1 MTEQPRYRIAVL
13 GGTGAQGSGLAL
25 RLANAGHTVT
35 IGSRDAAKARECA
48 AELSGRLDGKTIAGD
63 GNRQAAEAAEIA
75 ILTVPYAVQ
84 QATVDDVRNE
94 IAGKILIDATVPLV
108 PPKVSVVQLPDGQS
122 AVAAIQQRLGAAD
135 PRGVGVPERVGAA
148 PRRSASRHRLRR
160 AGLRRRHRRPA
171 T

>member
-1 MTEQPRYRIAVL
+1 M
-13 GGTGAQGSGLAL
+13 
-25 RLANAGHTVT
+25 

-48 AELSGRLDGKTIAGD
+48 AELSGRLGGKTIAGD

-122 AVAAIQQRLGAAD
+122 AVVKIQQLLG
-135 PRGVGVPERVGAA
+135 ETRVV
-148 PRRSASRHRLRR
+148 SAFQNVSAQHLGTICITHRLRR
-160 AGLRRRHRRPA
+160 AGLRRRPGGLQP
-171 T
+171 

>member
-25 RLANAGHTVT
+25 RLANAGHTVM

-48 AELSGRLDGKTIAGD
+48 AELSGRLAGKTIAGD
-63 GNRQAAEAAEIA
+63 GNRQAAEACEIA

-122 AVAAIQQRLGAAD
+122 AVAAIQQRLG
-135 PRGVGVPERVGAA
+135 
-148 PRRSASRHRLRR
+148 
-160 AGLRRRHRRPA
+160 RRPA
-171 T
+171 WCRRSRTCRRSTSPICTTTSIATCWSAATTRPPAT